1 MKKYQIILTAI
12 ISYFLFSQTSF
23 AEAQKY
29 VIEPTHTSV
38 TWVFDHFGF
47 SRPSG
52 KFNNISGF
60 ILFDEANPQNSST
73 EITINTKGISTGV
86 EKFDDHLKSKDFFDI
101 KNFPIAKFVSKKIIV
116 TSKNKAKIIGD
127 LTILST
133 TKSITLEA
141 IFNKSGINPVN
152 QKPTIGFSAK
162 ASIKRSDF
170 KVSYALPNIADK
182 IDLIIELEANQ

>member
-1 MKKYQIILTAI
+1 MKKYQIILTTI
-12 ISYFLFSQTSF
+12 ISYLLFSQASF
-23 AEAQKY
+23 GETQKY
-29 VIEPTHTSV
+29 IIEPTHTTVS
-38 TWVFDHFGF
+38 WVFDHFGF
-47 SRPSG
+47 SKPSG

-73 EITINTKGISTGV
+73 EITINIKGISTGF
-86 EKFDDHLKSKDFFDI
+86 EKFDEHLKSKDFFDI
-101 KNFPIAKFVSKKIIV
+101 KNFPIAKFISKKITV
-116 TSKNKAKIIGD
+116 TSKNKAKITGD

-141 IFNKSGINPVN
+141 IYNKSGINPVN

-162 ASIKRSDF
+162 TSIKRSDF
-170 KVSYALPNIADK
+170 GVNYALPNIADK